1 MSYESCE
8 SCAFEPQ
15 ATETCFHPNKRAA
28 PSTSFHLAED
38 PVINEQQAIVVVPP
52 DLSTFNREMTL
63 ANKSNQYNVL
73 ASDHIDFCSC
83 SVEAALKFNPAGRS
97 KLIIIR
103 TYYIVCI
110 HIYIYVY
117 TSSTGVSA
125 RLNALGWSFSFC
137 NALISCKQPSW
148 QQAKV

>member
-1 MSYESCE
+1 MATVSYESCE

-103 TYYIVCI
+103 TYYIVY
-110 HIYIYVY
+110 IYIRIYIKY
-117 TSSTGVSA
+117 
-125 RLNALGWSFSFC
+125 RSFS
-137 NALISCKQPSW
+137 
-148 QQAKV
+148 

>member
-1 MSYESCE
+1 M
-8 SCAFEPQ
+8 
-15 ATETCFHPNKRAA
+15 
-28 PSTSFHLAED
+28 
-38 PVINEQQAIVVVPP
+38 INEQQAIVVVPP

-110 HIYIYVY
+110 HIYIYTYIHQVQEFQLGSMRLDGLSAFAMLLSLA
-117 TSSTGVSA
+117 SSRPGNRRKYDVPSTNGLAQSDLLFRSK
-125 RLNALGWSFSFC
+125 RL
-137 NALISCKQPSW
+137 
-148 QQAKV
+148 

>member
-1 MSYESCE
+1 MSHVHLSPKPPKH
-8 SCAFEPQ
+8 A
-15 ATETCFHPNKRAA
+15 
-28 PSTSFHLAED
+28 STRTKGQLQVHRSIWQRIQLD
-38 PVINEQQAIVVVPP
+38 EQQAIVVVPP

-73 ASDHIDFCSC
+73 ASDLIDFCSC

-103 TYYIVCI
+103 TYYIVS
-110 HIYIYVY
+110 IYIYVY
-117 TSSTGVSA
+117 ASSTGVSA
-125 RLNALGWSFSFC
+125 RFNAFGWSFSFC